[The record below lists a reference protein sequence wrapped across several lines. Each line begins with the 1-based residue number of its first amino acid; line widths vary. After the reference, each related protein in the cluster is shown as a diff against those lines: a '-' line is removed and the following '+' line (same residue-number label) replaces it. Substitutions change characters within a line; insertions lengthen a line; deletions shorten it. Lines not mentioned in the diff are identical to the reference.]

1 MSRRATLASVCL
13 ASLIGWAAPSAMV
26 AAADAMSRIRDS
38 QVLTLGFMDGFAPF
52 SAGSEQAPQ
61 GYAVELCRAVAERL
75 RQAPGFA
82 GLQVRWRALAE
93 PDVANTLSAGQV
105 DLFCTP
111 VVETL
116 ARRKNLDFSIPIFTS
131 GLAAMVRRD
140 APSTLLGPLSGS
152 GGDNGPRWRATI
164 NAGLSKHR
172 FAVLQGTVSSD
183 WARQRIRQLGLQ
195 STLQEVPT
203 YQEGVRRVA
212 AREVD
217 AFLGDRMVLLGYL
230 AGQAEHEQLWV
241 PEHLFVMN
249 RVALAMARGDEDFR
263 LLVDSALS
271 QALAGQRGEEL
282 FTRYLGPQSAQDR
295 LLQSLY
301 PLAD

>member
-1 MSRRATLASVCL
+1 MSSRVKLACVCL
-13 ASLIGWAAPSAMV
+13 ASLIGWATPYATV
-26 AAADAMSRIRDS
+26 AAADVMDRIRDS
-38 QVLTLGFMDGFAPF
+38 QVLTLGYMDGFAPF
-52 SAGSEQAPQ
+52 SSGNEQAPQ

-82 GLQVRWRALAE
+82 GLQVRWRALPEQA
-93 PDVANTLSAGQV
+93 VARTLSEGQV

-111 VVETL
+111 AVETL
-116 ARRKNLDFSIPIFTS
+116 ARRKTLDFSIPVFTS

-140 APSTLLGPLSGS
+140 APTTLLGPLNGRA
-152 GGDNGPRWRATI
+152 GDNGPRWRATI
-164 NAGLSKHR
+164 NAGLSKHS
-172 FAVLQGTVSSD
+172 FAVLEGTVSSD

-217 AFLGDRMVLLGYL
+217 AFLGDRMVLLAYQ
-230 AGQAEHEQLWV
+230 AGQAERDQLWV
-241 PEHLFVMN
+241 PDRLFEMN
-249 RVALAMARGDEDFR
+249 QVALAMARGDEDFR

-282 FTRYLGPQSAQDR
+282 FKRYLGPQSAQDR
-295 LLQSLY
+295 LLQGLY
-301 PLAD
+301 PLPD

>member
-1 MSRRATLASVCL
+1 MSRKARLASVCL
-13 ASLIGWAAPSAMV
+13 AGLLGWAAPYGAV
-26 AAADAMSRIRDS
+26 AAADTMSRLRAS

-52 SAGSEQAPQ
+52 SSGSEQAPQ

-75 RQAPGFA
+75 RQTPGFA

-93 PDVANTLSAGQV
+93 QEVANTLSSGQV

-140 APSTLLGPLSGS
+140 APSTLLGPLSGNAS
-152 GGDNGPRWRATI
+152 DSAPRWRATI
-164 NAGLSKHR
+164 NAGLSKHS

-217 AFLGDRMVLLGYL
+217 AFLGERMVLLAYQ
-230 AGQAEHEQLWV
+230 AGQAERAQLWV

-271 QALAGQRGEEL
+271 QALAGLRGQEL
-282 FTRYLGPQSAQDR
+282 FTRYLGPQSEQDR